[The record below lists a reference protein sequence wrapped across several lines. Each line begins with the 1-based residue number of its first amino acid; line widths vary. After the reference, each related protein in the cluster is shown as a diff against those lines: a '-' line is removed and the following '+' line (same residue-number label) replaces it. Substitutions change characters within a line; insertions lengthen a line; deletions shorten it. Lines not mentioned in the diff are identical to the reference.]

1 MMKRIIFIL
10 VSVIALASCR
20 SDMQGNDALL
30 DRGIKVFR
38 YDRLQYEATAMNSIA
53 AVQRMNLDCP
63 QATRILIEDVLM
75 LGKVNDPNINE
86 RMCAYYADSIL
97 FRLMQDAEEKF
108 SDMRP
113 IEEKLTKGFKRLKEE
128 VPSIPIPSVYSQISA
143 LNQSIVVGDS
153 LLGFSLDK
161 YMGEDYPLYKRYY
174 YAYQRRSMK
183 PERILPDCFTFYLMS
198 QYPFGWERGR
208 RTLFDVI
215 MHQGKI
221 NWVARK
227 ALEIKSNA
235 EMLDYTKEETEWCK
249 KNEKALWNWMVSR
262 KHLESTDPMII
273 RAYTH
278 PDPNIILKGER
289 IPPVIGI
296 WIGMQLTEKFMKEHP
311 DMSIKALLECEDF
324 RELTL
329 E

>member
-1 MMKRIIFIL
+1 MKQIIFIL
-10 VSVIALASCR
+10 LGVMVFASCR
-20 SDMQGNDALL
+20 SDMQSDDALF

-53 AVQRMNLDCP
+53 AIQKMNLDCP
-63 QATRILIEDVLM
+63 RATRILIEDVLM
-75 LGKVNDPNINE
+75 LGRVNEPNINE
-86 RMCAYYADSIL
+86 RMCAYYADTVL
-97 FRLMQDAEEKF
+97 FRLMSDAEEKF
-108 SDMRP
+108 DDMRP
-113 IEEKLTKGFKRLKEE
+113 IEEKLTEGFRKLKEE
-128 VPSIPIPSVYSQISA
+128 VPSLPIPSVYSQISA
-143 LNQSIVVGDS
+143 LNQSVVVSDS

-198 QYPFGWERGR
+198 QYPFGWEKGR

-215 MHQGKI
+215 VHQGKI

-227 ALEIKSNA
+227 ILGIKSNA
-235 EMLDYTKEETEWCK
+235 EMLDYTEEEIDWCK
-249 KNEKALWNWMVSR
+249 KNEKKLWKWMVSR
-262 KHLESTDPMII
+262 EHLSSTDPMII

-278 PDPNIILKGER
+278 PDPNIILKGELM
-289 IPPVIGI
+289 PPIIGV
-296 WIGMQLTEKFMKEHP
+296 WIGMQLTEKFMKQHP
-311 DMSIKALLECEDF
+311 DMSVEALLECEDF
-324 RELTL
+324 GNLTL

>member
-1 MMKRIIFIL
+1 MKQIIFIL
-10 VSVIALASCR
+10 LGVIVFASCR
-20 SDMQGNDALL
+20 SEMQSDDALF

-53 AVQRMNLDCP
+53 AVQKMNLDCP
-63 QATRILIEDVLM
+63 RATRILIEDVLM
-75 LGKVNDPNINE
+75 LGKVDEPNINE
-86 RMCAYYADSIL
+86 RMCAYYTDSVL
-97 FRLMQDAEEKF
+97 FRLMLDAEEKF
-108 SDMRP
+108 GDMRP
-113 IEEKLTKGFKRLKEE
+113 IEEKLTEGFRELKKE
-128 VPSIPIPSVYSQISA
+128 VPSLPIPLVYSQISA
-143 LNQSIVVGDS
+143 LNQSVVVGDS

-198 QYPFGWERGR
+198 QYPFGWEKGR

-221 NWVARK
+221 NWVVRK
-227 ALEIKSNA
+227 VLGIKSNA
-235 EMLDYTKEETEWCK
+235 ELLDYTKAEADWCK
-249 KNEKALWNWMVSR
+249 KNEKKLWKWMVSR
-262 KHLESTDPMII
+262 EYLSSTDPMII

-278 PDPNIILKGER
+278 PDPNIILKGESV
-289 IPPVIGI
+289 PPIIGI
-296 WIGMQLTEKFMKEHP
+296 WIGMQLTEKFMKQHP
-311 DMSIKALLECEDF
+311 DMSIETLLECEDF
-324 RELTL
+324 GNLTL

>member
-235 EMLDYTKEETEWCK
+235 
-249 KNEKALWNWMVSR
+249 
-262 KHLESTDPMII
+262 
-273 RAYTH
+273 
-278 PDPNIILKGER
+278 
-289 IPPVIGI
+289 GI
-296 WIGMQLTEKFMKEHP
+296 WKVQI
-311 DMSIKALLECEDF
+311 
-324 RELTL
+324 R
-329 E
+329 